1 VGNVMTRLAAAAAA
15 PFVGFSE
22 PASPPPVAV
31 SGADASAPS
40 ASLYRAQAVAIQ
52 IALSIPAMRKAH
64 HLITG
69 LPASWPLYAEQDG
82 SRLSPNDPRASW
94 LRQPDA
100 IRTRGWIITKTLDD
114 AMWYDRCVW
123 DFERNIAGA
132 PARFRRVH
140 PTRYSTIDEP
150 GDPDTVAAWII
161 DGTTESP
168 AEFRRNRI
176 VFDWAGIGGLR
187 RYGAPLLSLYAD
199 LQAAAGNY
207 ARAPHPKAILKNNGP
222 DLSDQEIDD
231 LLETWDVKRAYS
243 SVGYLNG
250 SMEYDVTEGWSARE
264 LQLVEAR
271 EHAALETARLTG
283 LPAASLDAATSS
295 MTYGNIV
302 EYRKDLREAL
312 RPWTDPIV
320 DTLSMDDRLGT
331 TSGLVL
337 PRGVTA
343 GFDDVAYL
351 RDDASTRMET
361 WASGIASGV
370 IDLDDAR
377 TQEPLNRK

>member
-1 VGNVMTRLAAAAAA
+1 MTRLASAVSA

-69 LPASWPLYAEQDG
+69 LPATWALYAEQDG
-82 SRLSPNDPRASW
+82 SRLSPNDPRSAW
-94 LRQPDA
+94 LRQPDPLH
-100 IRTRGWIITKTLDD
+100 TRGWLITKTLDD

-123 DFERNIAGA
+123 NFERNIAGQ

-140 PTRYSTIDEP
+140 PTRYSTLDEP

-161 DGTTESP
+161 DGEMRTP
-168 AEFRRNRI
+168 AEFRRDHI
-176 VFDWAGIGGLR
+176 VFEWGGIGGLR
-187 RYGAPLLSLYAD
+187 RYGAPLLALYAD

-207 ARAPHPKAILKNNGP
+207 ARSPHPKAILKNAGP
-222 DLSDQEIDD
+222 DLLDDEIDD
-231 LLETWDVKRAYS
+231 LLETWDVKRADK
-243 SVGYLNG
+243 SVGYLNS
-250 SMEYDVTEGWSARE
+250 SMSYEVTTGWSARE

-271 EHAALETARLTG
+271 EHAALETSRLTG
-283 LPAASLDAATSS
+283 LPAASLDAATTS

-312 RPWTDPIV
+312 RPWTDPIT
-320 DTLSMDDRLGT
+320 DTLSMDDRTGI

-337 PRGVTA
+337 ARGVTA
-343 GFDDVAYL
+343 GFDDAAYL
-351 RDDASTRMET
+351 RDDAKTRMET
-361 WASGIASGV
+361 WASGITSGV
-370 IDLDDAR
+370 LDLDDAR

>member
-1 VGNVMTRLAAAAAA
+1 MTRLADAITGAGRAT
-15 PFVGFSE
+15 FSE
-22 PASPPPVAV
+22 PAAPPPVAI

-52 IALSIPAMRKAH
+52 VALSIPAMRKAH

-69 LPASWPLYAEQDG
+69 LPATWALYAEQNG
-82 SRLSPNDPRASW
+82 SRVDPFDQRAAW
-94 LRQPDA
+94 LRQPDPL
-100 IRTRGWIITKTLDD
+100 RTRGWIITKTLDD
-114 AMWYDRCVW
+114 AMWHDRCVW
-123 DFERNIAGA
+123 EFERNIAGQA
-132 PARFRRVH
+132 ARFRRVH
-140 PTRYSTIDEP
+140 PDRYSTVDEP

-161 DGTTESP
+161 DGEMRSP
-168 AEFRRNRI
+168 SEFRRNHI
-176 VFDWAGIGGLR
+176 VFEWGGIGGLKR
-187 RYGAPLLSLYAD
+187 FGAPLLSLYAD

-207 ARAPHPKAILKNNGP
+207 ARSPHPKAILKNAGP
-222 DLSDQEIDD
+222 DLDDDEIDE
-231 LLETWDVKRAYS
+231 LLESWDVKRADK
-243 SVGYLNG
+243 SVGYLNS
-250 SMEYDVTEGWSARE
+250 SMSYDVTTGWSARE

-283 LPAASLDAATSS
+283 LPAASLDAATTS

-320 DTLSMDDRLGT
+320 DTLSMDDRTGV
-331 TSGLVL
+331 TSGLIL
-337 PRGVTA
+337 PRGMTA
-343 GFDDVAYL
+343 GFEDSAYL
-351 RDDASTRMET
+351 RDDAKTRMET